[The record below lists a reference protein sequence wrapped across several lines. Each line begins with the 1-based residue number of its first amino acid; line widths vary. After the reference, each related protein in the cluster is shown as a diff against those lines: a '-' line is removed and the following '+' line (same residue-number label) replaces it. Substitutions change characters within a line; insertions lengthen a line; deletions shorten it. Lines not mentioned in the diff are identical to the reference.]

1 MVRVSLPSYLMSFF
15 GHILHFMAQ
24 GGKQQSL
31 EGLKK
36 SLNDSINRSTAASK
50 HADKRH
56 RPIDRFASSFAL
68 ATLID
73 LLLEGIKILPNCCWK
88 EIDLL
93 ARRG

>member
-1 MVRVSLPSYLMSFF
+1 
-15 GHILHFMAQ
+15 MAQ

-31 EGLKK
+31 EGLNQ

-56 RPIDRFASSFAL
+56 RPGRQPFASSFAL

-73 LLLEGIKILPNCCWK
+73 LLLEGRKKDSTECWK